1 MHRLIV
7 LSLSFPLL
15 TVGCA
20 GEGTWVLETWGE
32 EYIEQA
38 IPADVFAD
46 GCDLVYDTF
55 LVADS
60 DLAIL
65 DGDGEPAG
73 TIDGALVFDM
83 TQVGPHTL
91 GMVEVP
97 ATHYDQARWRI
108 APVTGLSAGNATAEQ
123 VALMEENA
131 AAVYVEG
138 ALTCGGTTVGFAWA
152 FDTDTTYHCEPE
164 DLTIPAGG
172 QDVTQLTV
180 HGDHLFYDGLENED
194 AEVRGQAIVDADA
207 DEDGFVTQAELGA
220 ISVADLGYDVGSH
233 AEVSDLWAHISFLSR
248 TLGHVDGEGHCQ
260 VDL

>member
-1 MHRLIV
+1 MHRFTILTA
-7 LSLSFPLL
+7 SLLA
-15 TVGCA
+15 VGCA

-32 EYIEQA
+32 DYIEQA

-55 LVADS
+55 LVVDS
-60 DLAIL
+60 ELAL
-65 DGDGEPAG
+65 MDGDGEPAG

-83 TQVGPHTL
+83 TQVGPHEI
-91 GMVEVP
+91 GSAVVP
-97 ATHYDQARWRI
+97 ATHYDEAHWRI
-108 APVTGLSAGNATAEQ
+108 APMAALAAGNATTAQ
-123 VALMEENA
+123 VTRMEELG
-131 AAVYVEG
+131 AAVYAEG

-172 QDVTQLTV
+172 EDSTQLTV

-194 AEVRGQAIVDADA
+194 AAVRGQAIVDADA
-207 DEDGFVTQAELGA
+207 DGDGFVTQAELQA
-220 ISVADLGYDVGSH
+220 VSVANLGYDVGSH
-233 AEVSDLWAHISFLSR
+233 AEVEDLWAHLSFLSR